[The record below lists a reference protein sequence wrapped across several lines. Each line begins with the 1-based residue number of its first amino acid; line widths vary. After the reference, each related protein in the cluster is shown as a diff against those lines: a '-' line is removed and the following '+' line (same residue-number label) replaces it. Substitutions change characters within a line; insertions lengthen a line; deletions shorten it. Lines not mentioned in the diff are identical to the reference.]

1 MYFFCFRVYL
11 EKSRLVLSS
20 ILPTTPGSMHK
31 VKTFTYIGLV
41 GLPNH
46 QNENISNRE
55 SLVCHPTQAGL
66 TASTIVPLS
75 KKWHMFHLVTVAI
88 VKNKIVIALRAS
100 MVVVTTDYMS
110 LLFSKDTLLG
120 CCFSCSKLFR
130 KHTFELAVYASIL
143 VTIYLYSI

>member
-20 ILPTTPGSMHK
+20 ILPTTPGSMQK

-41 GLPNH
+41 GLSNH
-46 QNENISNRE
+46 QR
-55 SLVCHPTQAGL
+55 